1 MKKEYHILNGDALKE
16 QFPEDIK
23 GTLIIARECLIE
35 GNVDGDTF
43 DSFFNN
49 RAQFISKNY
58 GDTKEAYL
66 QNVKTEF
73 QKILTLEPDSNVNL
87 WFEDDLFC
95 QVNFWFVIHLLS
107 ENKVQNNLFLVRPPK
122 HTQYGFGGLN
132 KQDLFAAYQNRT
144 MIKHNKSIS
153 SLWLAYKNKNWDL
166 LKLTAKSIEDTYPFI
181 LAAVQAQLDR
191 LPKDGK
197 PGRPTQT
204 LQKIMAEQQ
213 TKDFK
218 KVFKEFSKRESI
230 YGFGDLQVKALFDQ
244 ILKNQ

>member
-95 QVNFWFVIHLLS
+95 QVNFWFIIHLLS
-107 ENKVQNNLFLVRPPK
+107 ENK
-122 HTQYGFGGLN
+122 TQSTRTGPSGG
-132 KQDLFAAYQNRT
+132 
-144 MIKHNKSIS
+144 S
-153 SLWLAYKNKNWDL
+153 
-166 LKLTAKSIEDTYPFI
+166 
-181 LAAVQAQLDR
+181 
-191 LPKDGK
+191 
-197 PGRPTQT
+197 PG
-204 LQKIMAEQQ
+204 A
-213 TKDFK
+213 
-218 KVFKEFSKRESI
+218 S
-230 YGFGDLQVKALFDQ
+230 A
-244 ILKNQ
+244 ILKHIRNPSLP